1 MIIRARTLTTF
12 ELTPDGAHVRFNV
25 RDDEGLASALE
36 MPASCLHQ
44 LLMTLPHIIQ
54 QALRRNRQDESL
66 RLVYPLGDFRL
77 ELGEVDEQGKPR
89 YILTL
94 QTAGPFEISFAA
106 TARQLDSVART
117 VIDQMTDAG
126 RKAKRPAT
134 LNS

>member
-1 MIIRARTLTTF
+1 MIIRAQALTTF

-54 QALRRNRQDESL
+54 QALRRNRQDDSL
-66 RLVYPLGDFRL
+66 RLVYPLGEFRL

-106 TARQLDSVART
+106 TPAQLDSVAQS
-117 VIDQMTDAG
+117 VIDQVVDAG
-126 RKAKRPAT
+126 QRVARPAT